1 MSQTEQKAQGV
12 WVRLH
17 LERQSEASFMPPY
30 VEGFLTKETD
40 RAYVLTKVMQE
51 RENEET
57 FEIEYVEAVEHH
69 HISRT
74 YVWNCQVL
82 GERPVAPVYSGSG
95 SGGLG

>member
-1 MSQTEQKAQGV
+1 MSQNENVAQGV

-17 LERQSEASFMPPY
+17 LERQSESSFMPPY

-51 RENEET
+51 RENPET
-57 FEIEYVEAVEHH
+57 FDIEYVEAVEHH
-69 HISRT
+69 HVSRT

-82 GERPVAPVYSGSG
+82 GSRPVAPAYSGG
-95 SGGLG
+95 GGLG